1 MFDEYSAMIKKL
13 LEDKEQLT
21 TQLQDYKQRLSHEEN
36 QLSHLESEYEHKIN
50 IIVEENNAQINNTK
64 QQIEEFLDM
73 IIQY

>member
-50 IIVEENNAQINNTK
+50 IIFEENNAQINNTK